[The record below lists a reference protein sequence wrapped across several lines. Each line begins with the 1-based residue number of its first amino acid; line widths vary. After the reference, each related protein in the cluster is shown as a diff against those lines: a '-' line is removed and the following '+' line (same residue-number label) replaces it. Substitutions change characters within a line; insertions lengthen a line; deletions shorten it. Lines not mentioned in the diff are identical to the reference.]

1 MPIFVDT
8 GAWFAYFVRRDPD
21 HAAAVQW
28 MKTNRI
34 PLLTTDFVLD
44 ELFTL
49 LKLRENHAVANAA
62 GNLLLHGGVT
72 RVERISGEDFARA
85 WAIFEQYND
94 KDWSFTDCTSKVVI
108 ERLRIVYAFAFDN
121 HFEQFGT
128 VIRVP

>member
-1 MPIFVDT
+1 T
-8 GAWFAYFVRRDPD
+8 
-21 HAAAVQW
+21 AVQW

-49 LKLRENHAVANAA
+49 LKLRESYTVAVAV
-62 GNLLLHGGVT
+62 GNTLLHRNIAKLE
-72 RVERISGEDFARA
+72 RVSEEDFARA
-85 WAIFEQYND
+85 WAVFEQYND
-94 KDWSFTDCTSKVVI
+94 KEWSFTDCTSKVVI
-108 ERLRIVYAFAFDN
+108 ERLGITHAFAFDN